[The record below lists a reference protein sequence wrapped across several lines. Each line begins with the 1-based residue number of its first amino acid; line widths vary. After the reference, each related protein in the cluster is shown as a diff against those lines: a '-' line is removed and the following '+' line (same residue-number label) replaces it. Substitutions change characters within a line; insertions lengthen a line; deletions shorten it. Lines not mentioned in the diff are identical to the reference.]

1 MKQILLVIVILIGAS
16 SVSLGQCGAG
26 SGKTRD
32 DREALKEL
40 IKEWADA
47 AVHADL
53 PKLDKMAVAGFKGS
67 AEGISFDKKM
77 LLSAIRNGQM
87 KVASWDCDDVS
98 VEPKGNA
105 AVVVGRC
112 TLTNATYMGKDF
124 SGRWQF
130 TDRFVKEKDGTW
142 RAVNMQSKRIKQ

>member
-1 MKQILLVIVILIGAS
+1 MKQILLVIVILIAAS

-26 SGKTRD
+26 SGKPKD
-32 DREALKEL
+32 DRAALKEL

-53 PKLDKMAVAGFKGS
+53 QKLDKVAVAGFRGS

-77 LLSAIRNGQM
+77 LLSAIRSGQM
-87 KVASWDCDDVS
+87 KVASWDCDDVT
-98 VEPKGNA
+98 VEAKGNTA
-105 AVVVGRC
+105 IVVGRC
-112 TLTNATYMGKDF
+112 TLTNATYMSKDF

-142 RAVNMQSKRIKQ
+142 RAVSVQAKRIKQ